1 MIKSWRNEI
10 HTSAGTHQE
19 LTMNVRCIKHYKYFD
34 VILIR
39 TYLIHVQKSTKVS
52 NLKNINLFVLKFQ
65 VFNFSTVVQVDQVTV
80 NKVDFH
86 TRLY

>member
-10 HTSAGTHQE
+10 HTSANTHQE
-19 LTMNVRCIKHYKYFD
+19 FTMNVCCIKHYKYFD

-65 VFNFSTVVQVDQVTV
+65 VFNFSTVVQVDQVNV

-86 TRLY
+86 TRLH

>member
-19 LTMNVRCIKHYKYFD
+19 FTMNVCCIKHYKYFD

-52 NLKNINLFVLKFQ
+52 NLKNIHLFVLKFQ
-65 VFNFSTVVQVDQVTV
+65 VFNFSTVVQVDQVNV

-86 TRLY
+86 TRLH

>member
-19 LTMNVRCIKHYKYFD
+19 FTMNVRCIKHYKYLD

-39 TYLIHVQKSTKVS
+39 TYLIHVQKSTNVS

-65 VFNFSTVVQVDQVTV
+65 VFNFSTIVQVDQVNV

-86 TRLY
+86 TRLH

>member
-19 LTMNVRCIKHYKYFD
+19 FTMNVCCIKHYKYFD

-39 TYLIHVQKSTKVS
+39 THLIQKSKKVS

-65 VFNFSTVVQVDQVTV
+65 VFNFSTVTVVQVDQVNV

-86 TRLY
+86 TR

>member
-19 LTMNVRCIKHYKYFD
+19 FTMNVRCIKHYKYLD

-39 TYLIHVQKSTKVS
+39 TYLIHVQKSTNVS

-65 VFNFSTVVQVDQVTV
+65 VFYFSTIVQVDQVNV

-86 TRLY
+86 TRLH